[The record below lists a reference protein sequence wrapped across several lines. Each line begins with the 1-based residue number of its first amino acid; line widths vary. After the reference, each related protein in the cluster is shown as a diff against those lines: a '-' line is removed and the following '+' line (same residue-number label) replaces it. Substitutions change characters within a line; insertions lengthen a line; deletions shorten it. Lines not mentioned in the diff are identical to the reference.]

1 MATFGARIRS
11 VKVTAFEGR
20 QMTAVR
26 KEHEHEA
33 PQCKPSMD
41 EAQEGRDIDETVK
54 AR

>member
-1 MATFGARIRS
+1 
-11 VKVTAFEGR
+11 
-20 QMTAVR
+20 VR

-33 PQCKPSMD
+33 PQCKPSTD